1 MGMLTKMC
9 AKIMVANVDESSFLD
24 LLRFSK
30 VYNDAALQ
38 KALCHYAVIN
48 LKELSGMSNFH
59 MILPED
65 FMLIVNDPLFVCY
78 EVGRNS

>member
-30 VYNDAALQ
+30 LYNGAALQ
-38 KALCHYAVIN
+38 KVLCHYAVIN
-48 LKELSGMSNFH
+48 LKELSGMPDFH
-59 MILPED
+59 SILPED
-65 FMLIVNDPLFVCY
+65 FTMM
-78 EVGRNS
+78 RMS